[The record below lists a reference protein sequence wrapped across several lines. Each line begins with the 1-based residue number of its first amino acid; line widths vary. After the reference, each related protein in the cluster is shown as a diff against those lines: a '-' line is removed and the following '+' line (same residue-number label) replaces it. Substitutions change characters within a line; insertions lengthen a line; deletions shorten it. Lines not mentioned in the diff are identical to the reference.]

1 MDDHK
6 LHGVEEELRREA
18 ALRSD
23 AVGPLAAK
31 AMVLREYLALVD
43 ELQAIVGALPVQLE
57 LLDSWLRAEFGQRW
71 WDDLSRG
78 AVSPRPLEGRGDE
91 ST

>member
-6 LHGVEEELRREA
+6 LHGVKEELRREA

-31 AMVLREYLALVD
+31 AMVLREYFALAE

-71 WDDLSRG
+71 WDHLSEGLSRP
-78 AVSPRPLEGRGDE
+78 AKEGCGDG
-91 ST
+91 SA